1 MTELLTESSDV
12 RWFPV
17 IVDRTARPM
26 GNKIPWRLAEIV
38 YEGYSRRYGTDQS
51 LERIAERGGFGI
63 LEIADHLL
71 VGLKARDEAHK
82 DCHIVAHR
90 HNQFQRRL
98 SEALQRLRVPGRFH
112 QYNSDGIH
120 LSDCSG
126 CELLHILEGTK

>member
-1 MTELLTESSDV
+1 MTRPLTESSDV

-17 IVDRTARPM
+17 IVDRMARPT

-71 VGLKARDEAHK
+71 V
-82 DCHIVAHR
+82 
-90 HNQFQRRL
+90 
-98 SEALQRLRVPGRFH
+98 ALDANMEKLGAALERLRVPGRFH